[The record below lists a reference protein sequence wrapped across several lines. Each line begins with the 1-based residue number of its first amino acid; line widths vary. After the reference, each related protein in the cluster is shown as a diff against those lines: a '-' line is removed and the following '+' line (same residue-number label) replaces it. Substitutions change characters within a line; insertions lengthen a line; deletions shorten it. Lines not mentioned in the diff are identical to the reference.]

1 LNLLDLVSQ
10 NFLAKLAETLKGSF
24 LLFEFLLL
32 VLSVVEFKTFFG
44 AVFKFVSIKVLE
56 LLDDVLVNGVNH
68 VDDLEISLSQG
79 LNEGGGSSGS
89 TGFTSDDE
97 DVLLSLFHAGDVI
110 LEADQFLTR
119 LRGVISQ
126 EFREFLSVAGIFVNT
141 EFKVLAELF
150 IELLEIFSIFA
161 DFCEE
166 FDTFL
171 GDVLLDDL

>member
-1 LNLLDLVSQ
+1 LNLLDFVSQ
-10 NFLAKLAETLKGSF
+10 NFLAELAESLEGSF

-32 VLSVVEFKTFFG
+32 VLSVVEFKTFFR

-97 DVLLSLFHAGDVI
+97 DVLLSLFHAGNVI
-110 LEADQFLTR
+110 LEADQLLTR
-119 LRGVISQ
+119 L
-126 EFREFLSVAGIFVNT
+126 
-141 EFKVLAELF
+141 
-150 IELLEIFSIFA
+150 
-161 DFCEE
+161 
-166 FDTFL
+166 
-171 GDVLLDDL
+171 